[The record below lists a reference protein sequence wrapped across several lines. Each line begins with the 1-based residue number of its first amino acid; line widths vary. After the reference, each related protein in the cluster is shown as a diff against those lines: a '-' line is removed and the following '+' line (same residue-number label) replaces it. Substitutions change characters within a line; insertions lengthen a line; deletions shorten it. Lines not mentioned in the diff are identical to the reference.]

1 MSTQHRA
8 ASSAK
13 DPAADLI
20 VHPLPPIWDERSR
33 VLILGSFPSVR
44 SRADAFYYAHP
55 QNRFWRVL
63 AAVFDAPVPQTV
75 SEKTAFLHEHGLALW
90 DVVGSCR
97 ISGSSDSS
105 IRQAEPNPV
114 DELLRRCGA
123 QRVAVNGGTAARLYD
138 RYLLSRTGLPAVRLP
153 STSPANASWSLERLT
168 EAWRAAL
175 R

>member
-1 MSTQHRA
+1 MSAQHRA
-8 ASSAK
+8 T
-13 DPAADLI
+13 DDLI

-63 AAVFDAPVPQTV
+63 AGVFDAPVAQSVP
-75 SEKTAFLHEHGLALW
+75 EKTAFLHEHGLALW

-105 IRQAEPNPV
+105 IRQVEPNPV

-138 RYLLSRTGLPAVRLP
+138 RYLLPRTGLPAVRLP

-168 EAWRAAL
+168 EAWSAAL